1 MPRIIGK
8 KFELRISKFNVSPG
22 SFRDS
27 AFEMLPLYL
36 VPAGAQLTRFF
47 EKKIGGNQV
56 SFRVASE
63 DNPKA
68 FTNDDNRFP
77 RKP

>member
-1 MPRIIGK
+1 MYALDLFEIRHL
-8 KFELRISKFNVSPG
+8 KFSP
-22 SFRDS
+22 F
-27 AFEMLPLYL
+27 YL
-36 VPAGAQLTRFF
+36 VLAGAQLTRFF

-77 RKP
+77 RRP